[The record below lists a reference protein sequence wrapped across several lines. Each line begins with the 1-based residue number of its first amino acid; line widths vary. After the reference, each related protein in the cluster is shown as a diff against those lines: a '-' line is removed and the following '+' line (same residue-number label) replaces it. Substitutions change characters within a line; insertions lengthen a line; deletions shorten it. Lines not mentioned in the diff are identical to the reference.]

1 MNASAGVAN
10 AASGMA
16 GLVDVV
22 QRLSLARDLP
32 TVQEIV
38 RRAARSLTGADGATF
53 VLRDGDLCHY
63 ADEDAIAP
71 LWKGRRFPMEVCI
84 SGWCM
89 LNRQATIIEDIYAD
103 PRIPHEAYRP
113 TFVKSLVMTPIRTM
127 DPLGAIGAYWATPH
141 RATPAEVQLLQAL
154 ADTTAVAVEHVRVI
168 TELEERVRARTA
180 ELELRNQ
187 ELSATNNEL
196 LAAQQQADR
205 VFAAYAKGLAGAV
218 LDGKYRLDKQ
228 LGAGGFGVVFAGRHL
243 TLDRAI
249 AIKVFR
255 PAPGN
260 DSALDLQRFLREGIA
275 AARLNHPNAVRVMDS
290 GISGDG
296 VPFLAMELLEG
307 RSLAQELAAQGPMS
321 LRRCAWIASNVADV
335 IAAAHRLGILH
346 RDIKPQNIFL
356 HRNEDREV
364 VKVVDFGLAKF
375 FESRPGDTPRSQLTR
390 SGEFLGTPSFIAPE
404 RVTGISDDI
413 RSDVF
418 SLGAVL
424 YETICGASPWSGQR
438 PLERLLGDV
447 QRWQPKPIRLIRRG
461 VPEEL
466 VDLVSRALAWDRR
479 ERPSAEEFA
488 AELAGMTPRLDDT
501 PPDLVEPRGN
511 DAVQCAGRENEPTR
525 MAVSL

>member
-1 MNASAGVAN
+1 
-10 AASGMA
+10 MA

-205 VFAAYAKGLAGAV
+205 VFAAYAKGLADFIQRQPGSEGLVVWTSTLKRAPCSM
-218 LDGKYRLDKQ
+218 GKSR
-228 LGAGGFGVVFAGRHL
+228 
-243 TLDRAI
+243 I
-249 AIKVFR
+249 
-255 PAPGN
+255 
-260 DSALDLQRFLREGIA
+260 SAMNCQ
-275 AARLNHPNAVRVMDS
+275 
-290 GISGDG
+290 
-296 VPFLAMELLEG
+296 
-307 RSLAQELAAQGPMS
+307 AAQRQQDDNARTG
-321 LRRCAWIASNVADV
+321 RTVSNNPKISSCESKAN
-335 IAAAHRLGILH
+335 AAHCR
-346 RDIKPQNIFL
+346 
-356 HRNEDREV
+356 
-364 VKVVDFGLAKF
+364 
-375 FESRPGDTPRSQLTR
+375 
-390 SGEFLGTPSFIAPE
+390 
-404 RVTGISDDI
+404 
-413 RSDVF
+413 
-418 SLGAVL
+418 
-424 YETICGASPWSGQR
+424 
-438 PLERLLGDV
+438 
-447 QRWQPKPIRLIRRG
+447 
-461 VPEEL
+461 
-466 VDLVSRALAWDRR
+466 
-479 ERPSAEEFA
+479 
-488 AELAGMTPRLDDT
+488 
-501 PPDLVEPRGN
+501 
-511 DAVQCAGRENEPTR
+511 
-525 MAVSL
+525 